1 MAEINVSVD
10 VDAAI
15 KRLGDIGRQVP
26 FVASLA
32 INRVGQKVKAKEE
45 HEIRDVFDKPTPYI
59 QRSIFL
65 KPSNK
70 SNLTATVG
78 IKDQAGKGIPATKSL
93 AAEISGGSR
102 RLKRFEVSLRRVGA
116 LPNGYFIVPG
126 AAAQIDQYGNIS
138 RKQITQ
144 ILAFFKAFQEAGYRA
159 NSTEKTRAK
168 LKRGS
173 KKIAGVSYFAGRL
186 GNGRSPLGVWA
197 KGHAGLFMGPV
208 QNKPRLAFLFV
219 PHVIYQPIFDFKFV
233 AENTIKKEFDGE
245 FERAYRD
252 VIGG

>member
-1 MAEINVSVD
+1 MAEINVSVNVGD
-10 VDAAI
+10 AI
-15 KRLGDIGRQVP
+15 KRLGDIGRQIP

-32 INRVGQKVKAKEE
+32 INRTGQKVKAKEE
-45 HEIRDVFDKPTPYI
+45 HEIRDVFDRPTPYI

-78 IKDQAGKGIPATKSL
+78 IKDQAGKGIPATKVL
-93 AAEISGGSR
+93 DAEIAGGPR
-102 RLKRFEVSLRRVGA
+102 KLKRFEVALRRVGA

-126 AAAQIDQYGNIS
+126 AAAQIDQYGNIA

-144 ILAFFKAFQEAGYRA
+144 ILAFFKAFPEAGYKA
-159 NSTEKTRAK
+159 NSTDKTRAK

-173 KKIAGVSYFAGRL
+173 KKRIGVSYFVGRPN
-186 GNGRSPLGVWA
+186 NGKSPLGIWQVQ
-197 KGHAGLFMGPV
+197 HQGLFTGPGRPLRPV
-208 QNKPRLAFLFV
+208 FIFV

-233 AENTIKKEFDGE
+233 AESTVKKEFDGE
-245 FERAYRD
+245 FERAYRE
-252 VIGG
+252 VIGA